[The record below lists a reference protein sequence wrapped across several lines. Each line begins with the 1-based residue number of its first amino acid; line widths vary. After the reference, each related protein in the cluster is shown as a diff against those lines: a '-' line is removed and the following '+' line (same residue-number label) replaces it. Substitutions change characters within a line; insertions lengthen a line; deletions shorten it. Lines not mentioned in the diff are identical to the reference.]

1 MLFSL
6 LLRDIFNSLTFA
18 SPHSIFES
26 IFKPLLY
33 IISLSLP
40 FFPSHDSTFSFSNSP
55 YTFSLLLPYTFSQL
69 LLSPPLHTISPV
81 FHSPPLALPPP
92 HFHSSLNVLLH
103 LIVCQLL
110 QHGFAMFLIPSWN
123 GIPFEEDLYF
133 EQTRKMCHDHLNYF
147 PHLNCFPNLKYF
159 PQLELCNI
167 RNLLYC
173 STR

>member
-26 IFKPLLY
+26 IFNPLLY

-40 FFPSHDSTFSFSNSP
+40 FFPSPDSTSLSVSPSLSLTTSLSLCISKSFSLPLFSYSNTFLFLLLFSFSNSP
-55 YTFSLLLPYTFSQL
+55 YTFSPLLPYTFSQL

-103 LIVCQLL
+103 SIVFQLL
-110 QHGFAMFLIPSWN
+110 QHGFAMFLIPS
-123 GIPFEEDLYF
+123 
-133 EQTRKMCHDHLNYF
+133 
-147 PHLNCFPNLKYF
+147 
-159 PQLELCNI
+159 
-167 RNLLYC
+167 
-173 STR
+173 